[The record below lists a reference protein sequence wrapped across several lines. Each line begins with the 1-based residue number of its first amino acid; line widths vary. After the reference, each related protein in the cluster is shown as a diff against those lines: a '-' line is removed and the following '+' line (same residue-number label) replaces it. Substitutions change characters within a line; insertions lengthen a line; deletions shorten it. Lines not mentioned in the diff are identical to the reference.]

1 MKKVEGLKKNRK
13 TILIVAVI
21 VLVVICVIW
30 KIVASVKGAM
40 AMLGEGQDMQ
50 GTEAVQQMDLV
61 NSVTATGKIV
71 PVDKR
76 SVSSSITGVDIKE
89 INVAVGDYVQAGDLL
104 CLLDDEGFEG
114 QLADAQT
121 VLNADNGKIGL
132 DVQSSNRTLGEAVET
147 RNIDAQRAEQDK
159 SSAYG
164 KFAGAADECQEAKD
178 DYDSAH
184 NTTDDLK
191 GKMDSAKKDLDAAR
205 NSGVATLSDAEK
217 TAALNP
223 YSAAFSR
230 LETYISGLNTTEASK
245 ISSTWKDTI
254 DPANILS
261 GSSDFNLSGTSVSMI
276 YNGDDSDVIS
286 RISSSLSELSSYY
299 SQYQSALSAGSM
311 MKEAN
316 IANAEAAYAQAKA
329 NYEAALAKE
338 ESLKAAYE
346 SKVKTVESYYDSYT
360 QTVRNADDRSRQDN
374 STIAS
379 SQESLKRSQLNAS
392 SATVN
397 EKRNIA
403 ELQEKIDSCE
413 IRASIGGLVTAVNF
427 NAGEFYTGGA
437 LLTIENTTDYEVSA
451 QIDEYDISKVKVGQD
466 VIIKTNGTGTQE
478 FKGVVKSVAP
488 HATENV
494 GSNGVKYEVRVS
506 ILDHCDDFKLDMTAK
521 IEIISEKSD
530 GALVVPAE
538 AIQETDDGRFFVE
551 VYDGSSASD
560 TSDDE
565 ETDTDSDEGV
575 VAVGS
580 DNRIYVTKGIV
591 GDYYTEISGDGIKE
605 GLKVVIPSEGNMS
618 DLDTYADEAGAT
630 GGF

>member
-191 GKMDSAKKDLDAAR
+191 GKMDSAKKDLDAV
-205 NSGVATLSDAEK
+205 SGVNMSVDPNAEARANKAKDNYDYTLAELTKYVGYVESNESGSVISSWNAALSDIGTDNIPAVEDVYKGINGDVRSAIDGYLQKMGDYQSTYKTDSASPKIDLNAEK
-217 TAALNP
+217 RP
-223 YSAAFSR
+223 
-230 LETYISGLNTTEASK
+230 E
-245 ISSTWKDTI
+245 
-254 DPANILS
+254 
-261 GSSDFNLSGTSVSMI
+261 
-276 YNGDDSDVIS
+276 
-286 RISSSLSELSSYY
+286 
-299 SQYQSALSAGSM
+299 
-311 MKEAN
+311 
-316 IANAEAAYAQAKA
+316 AEAAYAQAKA

-379 SQESLKRSQLNAS
+379 SRESLKRSQLNAS

-437 LLTIENTTDYEVSA
+437 LITIENTTDYEVSA